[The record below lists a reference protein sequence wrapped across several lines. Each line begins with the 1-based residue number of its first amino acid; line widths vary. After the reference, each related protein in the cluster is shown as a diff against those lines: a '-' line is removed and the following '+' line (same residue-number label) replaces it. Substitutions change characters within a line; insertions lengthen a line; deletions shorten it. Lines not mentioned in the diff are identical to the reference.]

1 MRLRISNSHIGRER
15 EKKDWRTGL
24 MVKGLETTLHF
35 IHSHTN
41 VSSEGDVRT
50 TVRFAHDSHNSYARR
65 SANWFGL

>member
-1 MRLRISNSHIGRER
+1 MRLRISNSHIGR
-15 EKKDWRTGL
+15 RTGGQGW
-24 MVKGLETTLHF
+24 MVKGLETRLHF